1 MDQQNYGRLFSNLD
15 DLEVARVALA
25 YSCDPLARELAS
37 RICGAQAILKGEWE
51 ELKAERAKLEADR
64 AKLSKNWS
72 EYYRR
77 NTEAEGFIKNLRELL
92 EDLD

>member
-15 DLEVARVALA
+15 DLEVARAALA

-37 RICGAQAILKGEWE
+37 RICGAQAILKGEWQ
-51 ELKAERAKLEADR
+51 ELKAERAKLENERKA
-64 AKLSKNWS
+64 LSKERS

-77 NTEAEGFIKNLRELL
+77 NTAAEDFIKNLRELL
-92 EDLD
+92 EELD

>member
-15 DLEVARVALA
+15 DLEVARTALSF
-25 YSCDPLARELAS
+25 SCDPLARKLALH
-37 RICGAQAILKGEWE
+37 IVNAQEILKREWE